1 MKYLIDTANF
11 QEIKNALK
19 LGIEGITANPSM
31 YLKEKVNFYQF
42 LKDSNSLNPNV
53 LTAEVIGDNI
63 EDMLNQ
69 VEEILNINKDIIIKI
84 NFSKLGLELI
94 NILNKR
100 NIKTACTLI
109 FNVNQASL
117 AINAGVDY
125 IFAFVGRNDENGYD
139 GIENIKEI
147 CDFIKINNYK
157 TKVIAA
163 SLKNV
168 YHLKKSALCGVN
180 YCAITYSL
188 LEKIFDNKLTLDGEK
203 VFNEDFAKI

>member
-1 MKYLIDTANF
+1 MNYLIDTANF
-11 QEIKNALK
+11 EEIKNSLK
-19 LGIEGITANPSM
+19 LGIKGITANPSM
-31 YLKEKVNFYQF
+31 YLNEKVNFYQF
-42 LKDSNSLNPNV
+42 LKDSNSLNPNI

-63 EDMLNQ
+63 EDMLKQ
-69 VEEILNINKDIIIKI
+69 VDEILNINKNIIIKI

-168 YHLKKSALCGVN
+168 YHLKKSTLCGVN

-203 VFNEDFAKI
+203 VFNEHFAKI